1 MGRRR
6 KRRGRQ
12 SLHLRIFPSEFPGQP
27 RTRSSGSCLVSS
39 RGRNPQLNL
48 RARIALAPHREF
60 DAQKFSAF
68 AHATQTVMSGAS
80 VFIQK
85 LRVNSFSVIADPQAK
100 LPSELPES
108 PFDQPVLSALE
119 GATHG

>member
-6 KRRGRQ
+6 KRRGRE
-12 SLHLRIFPSEFPGQP
+12 SLHLRVFPSEFPGQP

-60 DAQKFSAF
+60 AAQNFSAF

-80 VFIQK
+80 VFLQK
-85 LRVNSFSVIADPQAK
+85 LRSNSFSVFSHTLAY
-100 LPSELPES
+100 LPL
-108 PFDQPVLSALE
+108 VIL
-119 GATHG
+119 